1 VQFTPAGG
9 TISLHVEEAGRDEHT
24 NTVRFTVKDTGIG
37 MTEEQIS
44 RLFNAFEQADGSVSR
59 KYGGTGLGLVISK
72 KIVEKMCGEIWVE
85 SELDKGSS
93 FIFDVVLER
102 SSHQDTIIFDG
113 IRPEDIRV
121 LIIEADDDIRRHFLN
136 LTNKFGIHADSAE
149 NTKDA
154 LALVDKASA
163 GSREYDIVFLDYDMP
178 GTSCIDF
185 VNELSNRVSKN
196 TVIIITTY
204 LEWSHIEDI
213 ALENNLT
220 HYIMKP
226 LFPSSI
232 LDAINEVVGDKLKK
246 LDIKTDKTPDAPDL
260 SDLYVL
266 LAEDVDINRE
276 IFITLLEDTKIR
288 IDSAENGK
296 IAVAMFRE
304 NPDKYDL
311 IIMDIQMPEMDG
323 YQATMAI
330 RAMQTPQAKT
340 IPIIAMTANAFKED
354 VDRCIESGMNDHLAK
369 PIDEK
374 AVIEKIISYTRKD

>member
-1 VQFTPAGG
+1 
-9 TISLHVEEAGRDEHT
+9 
-24 NTVRFTVKDTGIG
+24 

-246 LDIKTDKTPDAPDL
+246 LDIKTDKTPAAPDL